1 MKILI
6 ADDNKDLVASLKER
20 LQVAGFTTIEAY
32 EGVRVIELTHQQN
45 PLASSR
51 LTRKNCFEGSP
62 FAIRGKKS

>member
-32 EGVRVIELTHQQN
+32 EGVRVIELTPSAKFARFF
-45 PLASSR
+45 PLNQEK
-51 LTRKNCFEGSP
+51 LF
-62 FAIRGKKS
+62 